1 MFVKSFGS
9 AVIGIDANTITI
21 EVQVDRGAQLMM
33 VGLPD
38 TAVKESMQR
47 IRAAIANSG
56 FKNAVRSMTI
66 NMAPAD
72 LRKEGAAYDLPV
84 ALAILAGTEQM
95 LATDLDRY
103 IIMGEL
109 SLDGSL
115 RAIKGALPMAIKA
128 KKEGFKGLIVPTENA
143 EEAAIVSGIDVLPVN
158 SLQEVVDFFNEVKK
172 IQPLQSSL
180 EHLLK
185 HLMPF
190 SARFQ

>member
-9 AVIGIDANTITI
+9 AVFGIDANTITI
-21 EVQVDRGAQLMM
+21 EVQVERGAHLMM

-47 IRAAIANSG
+47 IRAALSNLG
-56 FKNAVRSMTI
+56 YKNLVRNITI

-84 ALAILAGTEQM
+84 ALAMLAGTEQM
-95 LATDLDRY
+95 LFDELDQY

-115 RAIKGALPMAIKA
+115 RSIKGALPMALQA
-128 KKEGFKGLIVPTENA
+128 KKEGFKGIVLPACNA
-143 EEAAIVSGIDVLPVN
+143 EEAAIVDGIDVLPVN
-158 SLQEVVDFFNEVKK
+158 TLT
-172 IQPLQSSL
+172 
-180 EHLLK
+180 
-185 HLMPF
+185 
-190 SARFQ
+190 